1 MAGSTSRSPFRTAG
15 TGSRPSDDPSDLPA
29 ALPSNEDGKVEN
41 FDAVVQN
48 ITERKKL
55 ELAVA
60 DS

>member
-1 MAGSTSRSPFRTAG
+1 
-15 TGSRPSDDPSDLPA
+15 
-29 ALPSNEDGKVEN
+29 LPSNEDGKVEN